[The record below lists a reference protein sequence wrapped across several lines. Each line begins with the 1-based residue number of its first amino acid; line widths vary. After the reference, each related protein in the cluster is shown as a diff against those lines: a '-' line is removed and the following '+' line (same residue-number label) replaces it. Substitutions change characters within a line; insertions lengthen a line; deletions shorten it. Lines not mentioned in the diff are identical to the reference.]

1 MKHLFIINPVAG
13 KGKATNFIEK
23 IEKHFKDKEE
33 TYVIELTKEQGHA
46 TTITKEYV
54 TADQWRVY
62 SIGGDGTLNEVLNGL
77 AGSSSA
83 LGIIPAGSG
92 NDYFRSLDTENDEH
106 LLERT
111 IQGSI
116 KKCSMGLVNNR
127 YFLNVASAGI
137 DAEVVHNAR
146 KFKKLPFL
154 NGQGAYILGIF
165 YTVFNYQSFKSKM
178 SLNDQTYHKS
188 TLLLAVANGR
198 YYGGGMKIAPRANI
212 YSKDFEIYHIDE
224 AKPLRILKL
233 FPTLIRGAHETL
245 REVQSYQTNK
255 LTISSKN
262 GFMLNIDG
270 EIEKVERAKF
280 SLIHNGVNIIVPVDS
295 TPI

>member
-13 KGKATNFIEK
+13 KGYAKRYINK
-23 IEKHFKDKEE
+23 IENYFNDKED
-33 TYVIELTKEQGHA
+33 TYVIKLTNEQGHA
-46 TTITKEYV
+46 TAITKEHV
-54 TADQWRVY
+54 KNDDWRVY

-77 AGSSSA
+77 VGSNSA
-83 LGIIPAGSG
+83 LGVIPAGSG
-92 NDYFRSLDTENDEH
+92 NDYFRSLDTENDEN
-106 LLERT
+106 LLTKT
-111 IQGSI
+111 IEGII
-116 KKCSMGLVNNR
+116 KKCSIGQVNNR

-137 DAEVVHNAR
+137 DAEVVYNAR
-146 KFKKLPFL
+146 QFKKLPFL

-165 YTVFNYQSFKSKM
+165 YTVFKYKSFKSKITF
-178 SLNDQTYHKS
+178 NDQTHHKS
-188 TLLLAVANGR
+188 TLLIAVANGK

-233 FPTLIRGAHETL
+233 FPTMIRGAHDTL

-255 LTISSKN
+255 LSLYSKN

-270 EIEKVERAKF
+270 EIEKVDQAKF
-280 SLIHNGVNIIVPVDS
+280 SLIHEGVNIIVPASS
-295 TPI
+295 TPV

>member
-13 KGKATNFIEK
+13 KGNASKYIEK
-23 IEKHFKDKEE
+23 IENYFKDKED
-33 TYVIELTKEQGHA
+33 TYVIKLTKEQGHA
-46 TTITKEYV
+46 TTITKEV
-54 TADQWRVY
+54 VKNDDWRVY

-77 AGSSSA
+77 AGSNSA
-83 LGIIPAGSG
+83 LGVIPAGSG
-92 NDYFRSLDTENDEH
+92 NDYFRSLDTKNDEN
-106 LLERT
+106 LLTRT
-111 IQGSI
+111 IEGTI
-116 KKCSMGLVNNR
+116 KKCSMGQVNNR

-146 KFKKLPFL
+146 QFKKLPFL

-165 YTVFNYQSFKSKM
+165 YTVFKYKSFKSKITF
-178 SLNDQTYHKS
+178 NDQIHHKS
-188 TLLLAVANGR
+188 TLLIAVANGK

-212 YSKDFEIYHIDE
+212 YSKDFELYHIDE

-233 FPTLIRGAHETL
+233 FPTLIRGGHDTL

-255 LTISSKN
+255 ISLYSKG

-270 EIEKVERAKF
+270 EIERVIRANF
-280 SLIHNGVNIIVPVDS
+280 SLIPDGVNIIAPNY
-295 TPI
+295 